1 MVAATLFIGDIDGI
15 QVYEN
20 TENDL
25 TTATTKLLPL
35 TSTTMQT
42 ESADYQDDRK
52 LIVATTMMV
61 MATDGNVTE
70 PSIPAV
76 VTEND
81 PSTNVGPVQYPQ
93 MNVSTTTA
101 TAPRTEK
108 ILKAYQ
114 IK

>member
-1 MVAATLFIGDIDGI
+1 MAATLCIDDIDGI

-42 ESADYQDDRK
+42 ENADYQDDEK
-52 LIVATTMMV
+52 LIVATTTTMMV
-61 MATDGNVTE
+61 AADGNVTE
-70 PSIPAV
+70 ASIPAV